1 MFGTLTAGEALAASG
16 VSGRLAQALL
26 ATARGIVLSP
36 RRTGTDGFYIS
47 VMRRQ

>member
-1 MFGTLTAGEALAASG
+1 MNAPVTPASADPG
-16 VSGRLAQALL
+16 VLRVEDLVTEI